1 MCLQIILISSFGT
14 SEFNVPGVQTACK
27 YEQLLS
33 RQRNAAKYTS
43 ADITR
48 TKYERYSLFADLH
61 DDIFKI

>member
-1 MCLQIILISSFGT
+1 MYQGFKRPVNMNKI
-14 SEFNVPGVQTACK
+14 
-27 YEQLLS
+27 LS
-33 RQRNAAKYTS
+33 RQRNAAKYASAGS